1 MQRLMT
7 VILAFLGMVGALA
20 IDTYLPSIPA
30 IGRHFAVGTVAV
42 QQTLS
47 IFLFCF
53 AFMML
58 FYGTLSDSFGR
69 RPVIMVALGFYVASS
84 LMAAMAPSFG
94 WLLVARA
101 LQGLSAGAG
110 SVVGAAMVQDRF
122 SGAQA
127 QKIMS
132 HIMMVF
138 GLAPAI
144 APIFGGWLHVH
155 YGWQATFYFLALFG
169 SVMWLLVWRVLPES
183 LPVEKRSVF
192 HPGEIGANYLKV
204 LRHPRFVLLSLTI
217 GMAFGGLSLY
227 IGSAANFVMEILKLP
242 ETAFGWMFIPL
253 ISGMVLGS
261 AWSGKVAA
269 RVAPVRMKWVGFA
282 IMLAGALGGVLY
294 NLFFVADI
302 PWAVLPLMVFT
313 FGLAAA
319 MPAIQMSAFELFPDN
334 RGLSSSMLSF
344 IQMIS
349 FALVSGLV
357 APLLFGSALKLALGM
372 LGGVILAFICWRLAS
387 LERFAA
393 RPVPNTAH
401 AFPEAIDEQNRVSVN

>member
-1 MQRLMT
+1 MQRAMT
-7 VILAFLGMVGALA
+7 VILAFLSMVGALA

-30 IGRHFAVGTVAV
+30 IGRHFEVGPVAV

-47 IFLFCF
+47 LFLFCF

-69 RPVIMVALGFYVASS
+69 RPVILVALALYTVAS
-84 LMAAMAPSFG
+84 LGAALAPSFG
-94 WLLVARA
+94 ALLVARA
-101 LQGLSAGAG
+101 LQGLAAGAG
-110 SVVGAAMVQDRF
+110 SVVGAAIVQDRF

-127 QKIMS
+127 QKVMA

-155 YGWQATFYFLALFG
+155 FGWRATFYFLAVFG
-169 SVMWLLVWRVLPES
+169 ALMWLIVWRALPES
-183 LPVEKRSVF
+183 LPPSQRTKF
-192 HPGEIGANYLKV
+192 HPGEIAANYLKV
-204 LRHPRFVLLSLTI
+204 LRHPRFVLLALSV

-227 IGSAANFVMEILKLP
+227 IGSAANFVMEVLHLP
-242 ETAFGWMFIPL
+242 ETAFGWLFIPL
-253 ISGMVLGS
+253 ISGMVIGS

-269 RVAPVRMKWVGFA
+269 TIAPVRMKWIGFA
-282 IMLAGALGGVLY
+282 IMFAGAGGGVVL
-294 NLFFVADI
+294 NLLFVAAI

-313 FGLAAA
+313 FGLASA
-319 MPAIQMSAFELFPDN
+319 MPAIQMSAFALFPDN

-344 IQMIS
+344 IQMIA

-357 APLLFGSALKLALGM
+357 APLLFGSALKLAAGM
-372 LGGVILAFICWRLAS
+372 LAGVVLAFICWRLS
-387 LERFAA
+387 TLKRFA
-393 RPVPNTAH
+393 VPEPA
-401 AFPEAIDEQNRVSVN
+401 V

>member
-1 MQRLMT
+1 MQRMLT
-7 VILAFLGMVGALA
+7 VILAFIGMVGALA

-30 IGRHFAVGTVAV
+30 IGREFNVGPVAV

-69 RPVIMVALGFYVASS
+69 RPVIMIALFCYTLAS
-84 LMAAMAPSFG
+84 LGAAFAPSFG
-94 WLLVARA
+94 WLLVFRA

-110 SVVGAAMVQDRF
+110 SVIGAAIVQDRF

-127 QKIMS
+127 QKMMA

-138 GLAPAI
+138 GLAPAL
-144 APIFGGWLHVH
+144 APILGGWLHVNF
-155 YGWQATFYFLALFG
+155 GWRSTFYFLTGFGALMF
-169 SVMWLLVWRVLPES
+169 VLAWRALPES
-183 LPVEKRSVF
+183 LPKDQRHAF
-192 HPGEIGANYLKV
+192 HPGAIAANYLKV
-204 LRHPRFVLLSLTI
+204 LSNPRFVLLSLSV
-217 GMAFGGLSLY
+217 GLAFGGLSLY
-227 IGSAANFVMEILKLP
+227 IGSAANFVMEILHLP

-253 ISGMVLGS
+253 ISGMVIGS
-261 AWSGKVAA
+261 AWSGKYAA
-269 RVAPVRMKWVGFA
+269 KIKPVRMKWIGFA
-282 IMLAGALGGVLY
+282 TMLAGAGIGVVY
-294 NLFFVADI
+294 NLLFVAQV

-313 FGLAAA
+313 FGLAVA

-344 IQMIS
+344 IQMIA

-357 APLLFGSALKLALGM
+357 APLLFGSALKLACGM
-372 LGGVILAFICWRLAS
+372 LAGLVLAFACWRISAWNRLTGS
-387 LERFAA
+387 G
-393 RPVPNTAH
+393 PVDLTPL
-401 AFPEAIDEQNRVSVN
+401 

>member
-1 MQRLMT
+1 MLT

-30 IGRHFAVGTVAV
+30 IGRAFDVGPLAV

-69 RPVIMVALGFYVASS
+69 RPVIMVALAFYTLAS
-84 LMAAMAPSFG
+84 LGAVFAPTFG
-94 WLLVARA
+94 VLLLCRA
-101 LQGLSAGAG
+101 LQGLAAGAG
-110 SVVGAAMVQDRF
+110 SVIGAAIVQDRF

-127 QKIMS
+127 QKMMS
-132 HIMMVF
+132 QIMMVF
-138 GLAPAI
+138 GLAPAL
-144 APIFGGWLHVH
+144 APILGGWLHTH
-155 YGWQATFYFLALFG
+155 FGWRSTFVFLAGFG
-169 SVMWLLVWRVLPES
+169 TLMLLLVWRTLPES
-183 LPVEKRSVF
+183 LPKERRQAF
-192 HPGEIGANYLKV
+192 HPVAIAANYLMV
-204 LRHPRFVLLSLTI
+204 LRNPRFVLLSLAV

-227 IGSAANFVMEILKLP
+227 IGSAANFVMEILHLP

-261 AWSGKVAA
+261 AWGGKVAA
-269 RVAPVRMKWVGFA
+269 RIAPKRMKWIGFA
-282 IMLAGALGGVLY
+282 IMTLGAGLNVGY
-294 NLFFVADI
+294 NLMCVAEV

-313 FGLAAA
+313 FGLAVA
-319 MPAIQMSAFELFPDN
+319 MPAIQLSAFALFPDN

-357 APLLFGSALKLALGM
+357 APLLFGSALKLACGV
-372 LGGVILAFICWRLAS
+372 LGGLVLSFVCWRLSA
-387 LERFAA
+387 LERFGAPTGSDPA
-393 RPVPNTAH
+393 GPTPDATLA
-401 AFPEAIDEQNRVSVN
+401 